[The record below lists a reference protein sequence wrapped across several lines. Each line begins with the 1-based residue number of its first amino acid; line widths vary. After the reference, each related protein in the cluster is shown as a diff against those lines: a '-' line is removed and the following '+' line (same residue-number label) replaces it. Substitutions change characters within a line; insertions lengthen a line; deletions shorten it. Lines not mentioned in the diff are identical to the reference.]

1 MKFPELFFAHQ
12 SAFFGTFRSL
22 LIGFHFVGNFE
33 DFKALGALLELN
45 IYFCK
50 KIDCKNALEALPT
63 MPWAGQIQK
72 LDLSDTNAEGMQN
85 FLKFAHQ
92 SAFFGMFLTIHL
104 CAMLHVCAVELPAT
118 RTHHVRTGNIQVLGN
133 RPNLTSVNFNGC
145 NGVDVYGNKVGKGI
159 CGEHALNELSWCFL
173 WCTSPHFSECP

>member
-1 MKFPELFFAHQ
+1 MNFPELFSAYQ

-63 MPWAGQIQK
+63 MPWAGQIRK
-72 LDLSDTNAEGMQN
+72 LALSYTDAAGMQN
-85 FLKFAHQ
+85 FLKFAH
-92 SAFFGMFLTIHL
+92 
-104 CAMLHVCAVELPAT
+104 
-118 RTHHVRTGNIQVLGN
+118 N
-133 RPNLTSVNFNGC
+133 
-145 NGVDVYGNKVGKGI
+145 
-159 CGEHALNELSWCFL
+159 
-173 WCTSPHFSECP
+173 HFSIKRALVGGNTSSLRPKGQLSAKERKAGVKESKEQNLEPRRSPLWVGPPLGSEIFGDQKRS